1 MFNFFVYFLFNS
13 EKKQSH
19 NKECVDGE
27 EMKPLNELKKGL
39 NFFYF
44 LGGADNHM
52 YLMARRPP

>member
-1 MFNFFVYFLFNS
+1 MLLLFYDFVFKFFVYFLFNS

-39 NFFYF
+39 NFILF
-44 LGGADNHM
+44 LILLFII
-52 YLMARRPP
+52 Y